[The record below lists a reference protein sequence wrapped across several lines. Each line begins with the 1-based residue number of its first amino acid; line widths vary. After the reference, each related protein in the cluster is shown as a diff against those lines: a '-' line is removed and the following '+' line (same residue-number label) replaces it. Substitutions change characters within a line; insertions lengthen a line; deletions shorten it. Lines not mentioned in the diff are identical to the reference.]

1 MIKKP
6 TEKQVHVGTMIIG
19 VIAFLGTAGSTIAV
33 WQKLLPYITELE
45 LRATESRLMTLHEV
59 NAARDKK
66 NEMDD
71 RREKVERCNN
81 TLDLL
86 EGKLFRAGQN
96 QFEAEQLG
104 NRTFVDQAKRAQLEY
119 KRQID
124 EERRECGF

>member
-1 MIKKP
+1 M
-6 TEKQVHVGTMIIG
+6 GTMIIG

-45 LRATESRLMTLHEV
+45 LRETERRLLSLHEI

-71 RREKVERCNN
+71 RREQIERCNN
-81 TLDLL
+81 TIALL
-86 EGKLFRAGQN
+86 ESDLFRAGQN

-119 KRQID
+119 KRRIG
-124 EERRECGF
+124 EEKRECRF